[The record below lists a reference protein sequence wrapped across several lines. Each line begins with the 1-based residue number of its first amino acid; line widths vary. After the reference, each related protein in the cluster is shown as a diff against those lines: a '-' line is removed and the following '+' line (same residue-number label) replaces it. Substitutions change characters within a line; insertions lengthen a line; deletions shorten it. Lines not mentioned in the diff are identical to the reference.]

1 MQISY
6 FYTIIFG
13 SILGLSIG
21 LLFAFTHKIAWL
33 KVVLLCLLWTV
44 TFYFC
49 RIEHLD
55 ISCVHTKFCYGK
67 LQISLLFAIFGIVA
81 TFLTLVILGKL
92 EPRKPST
99 QHRIEEK

>member
-44 TFYFC
+44 TFTFVGLSILILVAFTQNFAMGNSKLVYF
-49 RIEHLD
+49 
-55 ISCVHTKFCYGK
+55 S
-67 LQISLLFAIFGIVA
+67 QSL
-81 TFLTLVILGKL
+81 
-92 EPRKPST
+92 ES
-99 QHRIEEK
+99 